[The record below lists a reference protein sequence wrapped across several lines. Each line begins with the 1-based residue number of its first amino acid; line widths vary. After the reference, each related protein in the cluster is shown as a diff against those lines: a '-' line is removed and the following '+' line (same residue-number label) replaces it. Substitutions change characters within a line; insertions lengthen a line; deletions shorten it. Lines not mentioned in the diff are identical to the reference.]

1 MANLVSPHGGR
12 LLPLLVAGEERKEG
26 LEETKIVPRVRLSL
40 KETYDLIML
49 AMGAFSPLVS
59 PT

>member
-12 LLPLLVAGEERKEG
+12 LLQLVVGEESQEG
-26 LEETKIVPRVRLSL
+26 IEEAKIILRVRLSS
-40 KETYDLIML
+40 KEASDFIML

-59 PT
+59 PI